1 MSRWLIEAVTLIVA
15 LVGTSLSVP
24 AQGSELPSKDQWL
37 ADTRAAMYGS
47 RAYVGDRVDQGG
59 RRLAVNF
66 DIDNTALATYYAKG
80 TAVPVVLRFAKYA
93 RSQGVTLLF
102 NTGRLRGQTAGV
114 ARSLRR
120 VGYDVKEICGRTS
133 GESLAH
139 SKQRCRAHF
148 RAEGYTLIAN
158 VGNRDTDFAGS
169 GYGRAYQLPDYDKAL
184 G

>member
-37 ADTRAAMYGS
+37 ADTREAMYGS

-66 DIDNTALATYYAKG
+66 DIDNTALATHYAKG

-120 VGYDVKEICGRTS
+120 VGYDVKEICGRMS